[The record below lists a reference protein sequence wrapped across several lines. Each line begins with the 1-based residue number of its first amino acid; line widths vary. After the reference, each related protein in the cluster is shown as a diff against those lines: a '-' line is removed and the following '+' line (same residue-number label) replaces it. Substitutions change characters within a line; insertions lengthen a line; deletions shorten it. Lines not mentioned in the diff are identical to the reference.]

1 MASSSMFRRV
11 LNLSLILSWLVFA
24 MNCRGSVAAAGFTN
38 ETDRQALLA
47 FKDLIQEDPLA
58 VLSSWND
65 SLHFCEWNGVTC
77 GRQRKK
83 VTALELV
90 SQNLVGSVS
99 PQIGRLTFLR
109 KIHLNNNSFHGTI
122 PPEIG
127 QLWRRYRGVNFEG
140 QWDPRW
146 PSDLGDVGGED
157 WDADLGLT
165 LPNLKYLY
173 LGGNKFSGSFPPSMA
188 NASGLLLLSMSRNDF
203 TGPIPKNLGNLRDL
217 KYLQLNGNRFVSNKP
232 DDLSFV
238 GSLTNCTNLRKL
250 MLSKNQ
256 FGGVLPG
263 SIANMSSKLEI
274 LSLGSNKISGSIP
287 QEIGNLNNL
296 YLLEIDDNMIS
307 GSIPESIGKLSKLQQ
322 MRIVTNNISG
332 KIPSSIGNITGLSY
346 LAAAANKLEGRIPA
360 ELGNCTNLQA
370 LYLGSNRLTG
380 VIPEQV
386 IGISSLTIGLY
397 LDLNEFTGSLPSQ
410 VGKLKNLGALSI
422 SGNKLTGEIPS
433 ALGDCQVLEYL
444 DLHGNFLDGAI
455 PSSLDH
461 LKGIQQLDLS
471 QNNLSGQI
479 PEFLGKL
486 PLMRLNLSHN
496 MFEGEVPKVGVFN
509 NISASSVVGK
519 SMKLCGG
526 IQPLH
531 LPACPIKFSKK
542 NKRAFPDKMIPLI
555 IILPIVLLFACLF
568 LIFYRL
574 KKSQQRT
581 SSASLLE
588 NRHPEITYAELLHA
602 TNGFSPSNLIGEGR
616 YGSVYKGSLNSGE
629 HIVAV
634 KVLKLQERGANKSFM
649 AECDVLRILRHRN
662 LIKIMT
668 ACSSLDFKGKDFKAL
683 VFEFM
688 PNGSLDSWLHP
699 TQAEKQGSNLN
710 LVQRLGIAIDV
721 AFALEYIHHHCE
733 TTICHCDLK
742 PSNILLDDDLCAHVE
757 YGMGEEVST
766 EADMYSYGIMLLEM
780 FTGKRPTD
788 NMFIDN
794 FSLHNYAKF
803 AFPDRVMEIVDST
816 IILEEMEG
824 LDKNRRGEGD
834 FAKLKSCL
842 ESILRLGVVCSAEL
856 PHERMDSGNVV
867 NELQRI
873 TKAYNEERERERER
887 ERNTLHLYYTT
898 KELLY

>member
-1 MASSSMFRRV
+1 MASSNMFRRV

-65 SLHFCEWNGVTC
+65 SLHFCEWKGVTC
-77 GRQRKK
+77 DRQHQR
-83 VTALELV
+83 VTALRLV
-90 SQNLVGSVS
+90 AQNLVGSVS

-109 KIHLNNNSFHGTI
+109 KICLNNNSFHGNI
-122 PPEIG
+122 PPDIG
-127 QLWRRYRGVNFEG
+127 QLFRLQFLLLFNNSF
-140 QWDPRW
+140 Q
-146 PSDLGDVGGED
+146 
-157 WDADLGLT
+157 DLGLT

-173 LGGNKFSGSFPPSMA
+173 VGGNNFSGSFPPSMA
-188 NASGLLLLSMSRNDF
+188 NASGLLELSMSGNNF
-203 TGPIPKNLGNLRDL
+203 AGLIPTNLGNLRDL
-217 KYLQLNGNRFVSNKP
+217 ESLELNENRFGSNKP
-232 DDLSFV
+232 DDLSFIA
-238 GSLTNCTNLRKL
+238 SLTNCTNLRNL
-250 MLSKNQ
+250 IFFENQ

-263 SIANMSSKLEI
+263 SLANLSSKLEI
-274 LSLGSNKISGSIP
+274 LWLGLNKISGSIP

-296 YLLEIDDNMIS
+296 YLLSIVDNMIS
-307 GSIPESIGKLSKLQQ
+307 GSIPESIGKLSKLQGLGIR
-322 MRIVTNNISG
+322 MNNISG
-332 KIPSSIGNITGLSY
+332 KIPPSIGNITKLSFVS
-346 LAAAANKLEGRIPA
+346 AAANMLEGSIPA
-360 ELGNCTNLQA
+360 ELGNCTNLQE

-386 IGISSLTIGLY
+386 IGISSLTIGLN
-397 LDLNEFTGSLPSQ
+397 LDLNEFSGSLPSQ
-410 VGKLKNLGALSI
+410 VGNLKNLRELSI

-433 ALGDCQVLEYL
+433 ALGSCQVLEYL
-444 DLHGNFLDGAI
+444 DLHGNFLDGTI
-455 PSSLDH
+455 PSSLDQ

-509 NISASSVVGK
+509 NISAFSIVGK
-519 SMKLCGG
+519 NMKLCGG

-531 LPACPIKFSKK
+531 LTACPIKFSKK
-542 NKRAFPDKMIPLI
+542 NKRPFPDNMIPLL
-555 IILPIVLLFACLF
+555 IILPIVLLLACLF

-574 KKSQQRT
+574 KRSQQRT

-588 NRHPEITYAELLHA
+588 NEYPKITYAELLHA
-602 TNGFSPSNLIGEGR
+602 TNEFSPSNLIGEGR
-616 YGSVYKGSLNSGE
+616 YGSVYKGSLNFGE

-662 LIKIMT
+662 LIKIIT
-668 ACSSLDFKGKDFKAL
+668 VCSSLDFKGKDFKAF

-699 TQAEKQGSNLN
+699 TQAEEQGSDLN
-710 LVQRLGIAIDV
+710 LVQRLSIAIDV
-721 AFALEYIHHHCE
+721 ASALDYIHHHCE
-733 TTICHCDLK
+733 TIICHCDLK
-742 PSNILLDDDLCAHVE
+742 PSNVLLDDDLCAHVGDFGLARFMSANTNLSNNAHFK

-788 NMFIDN
+788 SIFIDN
-794 FSLHNYAKF
+794 FSLHNYVKF
-803 AFPDRVMEIVDST
+803 ALPNRVMEIVDST
-816 IILEEMEG
+816 ILLEEMEG
-824 LDKNRRGEGD
+824 LNKNRRGKGE

-842 ESILRLGVVCSAEL
+842 ESILQLGVICSAEL

-867 NELQRI
+867 KELHRI
-873 TKAYNEERERERER
+873 TKAYNE
-887 ERNTLHLYYTT
+887 
-898 KELLY
+898 

>member
-1 MASSSMFRRV
+1 MFRRV
-11 LNLSLILSWLVFA
+11 LNFSLILSWLLFA

-47 FKDLIQEDPLA
+47 FKDLIQEDPFA

-65 SLHFCEWNGVTC
+65 SLHFCEWKGVTC
-77 GRQRKK
+77 GRRHQR
-83 VTALELV
+83 VTALRLV

-99 PQIGRLTFLR
+99 AQIGRLNFLSE
-109 KIHLNNNSFHGTI
+109 IQLENNSFHGTI

-127 QLWRRYRGVNFEG
+127 QLFRLQTLWLYNNYFQGKL
-140 QWDPRW
+140 PLTL
-146 PSDLGDVGGED
+146 SK
-157 WDADLGLT
+157 DLGLT

-188 NASGLLLLSMSRNDF
+188 NASRLLFLDMSWNDF
-203 TGPIPKNLGNLRDL
+203 AGPIPTNLGNLDL
-217 KYLQLNGNRFVSNKP
+217 EYLKLDGNRFGSNKL
-232 DDLSFV
+232 DDLSFI

-250 MLSKNQ
+250 ILSKNQ

-263 SIANMSSKLEI
+263 SITNLSSKLET
-274 LSLGSNKISGSIP
+274 LWLGANKISGSIP

-296 YLLEIDDNMIS
+296 YLLKIGHNMIS
-307 GSIPESIGKLSKLQQ
+307 GSIPESIGKLSKLQEL
-322 MRIVTNNISG
+322 RIVRNNISG

-346 LAAAANKLEGRIPA
+346 LAAAENMLEGSIPA

-370 LYLGSNRLTG
+370 LDLGINRLTG

-386 IGISSLTIGLY
+386 IGISSLSVALY
-397 LDLNEFTGSLPSQ
+397 LELNEFTGPLPSQ
-410 VGKLKNLGALSI
+410 VGNLKNLGKLSI

-433 ALGDCQVLEYL
+433 ALGNCLVLEYL
-444 DLHGNFLDGAI
+444 YLHGNFLDGAI
-455 PSSLDH
+455 PSSLDQ

-471 QNNLSGQI
+471 QNNLSGPI

-486 PLMRLNLSHN
+486 PFMRLLNLSHN

-509 NISASSVVGK
+509 NISAFSVVGK
-519 SMKLCGG
+519 NMKLCGG
-526 IQPLH
+526 IGPLH
-531 LPACPIKFSKK
+531 LPACPIKSSKK
-542 NKRAFPDKMIPLI
+542 NKRPFPDKMIPLLI
-555 IILPIVLLFACLF
+555 IPPIVLLLGSLF
-568 LIFYRL
+568 LIFYGL

-588 NRHPEITYAELLHA
+588 NQYQKITYAELLHA
-602 TNGFSPSNLIGEGR
+602 TNEFSPSNLIGEGR

-634 KVLKLQERGANKSFM
+634 KILKLQERGANKSFV
-649 AECDVLRILRHRN
+649 AECDMVRILRHRN
-662 LIKIMT
+662 LIKIIT
-668 ACSSLDFKGKDFKAL
+668 VCSSLDFNGKDFKAL

-699 TQAEKQGSNLN
+699 TQAEEQGLNLN
-710 LVQRLGIAIDV
+710 LVKRLGIAIDV
-721 AFALEYIHHHCE
+721 ASALDYIHHHCE
-733 TTICHCDLK
+733 TIICHCDLK
-742 PSNILLDDDLCAHVE
+742 PSNVLLDGGLCAHVGDFGLARFLSANTNLSNNAHSK

-780 FTGKRPTD
+780 FTGKRPTES
-788 NMFIDN
+788 MFIDN
-794 FSLHNYAKF
+794 FSLHNYVMF
-803 AFPDRVMEIVDST
+803 ALPDHVMEIVDST
-816 IILEEMEG
+816 IILEELEG
-824 LDKNRRGEGD
+824 LNKNRRGEGE

-842 ESILRLGVVCSAEL
+842 ESILQLGVICSAKL

-867 NELQRI
+867 KELHRI
-873 TKAYNEERERERER
+873 TKAYNE
-887 ERNTLHLYYTT
+887 
-898 KELLY
+898 

>member
-1 MASSSMFRRV
+1 MFRRV

-24 MNCRGSVAAAGFTN
+24 MNCRESVAAAGFTN

-65 SLHFCEWNGVTC
+65 SLHFCEWKGVRC
-77 GRQRKK
+77 GRQHQR
-83 VTALELV
+83 VTALRLA

-99 PQIGRLTFLR
+99 PQIGRLTFLGEIR
-109 KIHLNNNSFHGTI
+109 LDNNSFHGTI

-127 QLWRRYRGVNFEG
+127 QLFRLHTVSLYNNSF
-140 QWDPRW
+140 Q
-146 PSDLGDVGGED
+146 
-157 WDADLGLT
+157 DLGLT

-188 NASGLLLLSMSRNDF
+188 NASGLLFLSMSRNDF

-217 KYLQLNGNRFVSNKP
+217 TYLELNGNRFVSNKP
-232 DDLSFV
+232 NDLSFI
-238 GSLTNCTNLRKL
+238 GSLTNCTNLRGL
-250 MLSKNQ
+250 ILAENH

-263 SIANMSSKLEI
+263 SIANLSSKLET
-274 LSLGSNKISGSIP
+274 LNLGSNKISGSIP

-296 YLLEIDDNMIS
+296 SLLVIQENMIS
-307 GSIPESIGKLSKLQQ
+307 GSIPESIGKLSKLEELAI
-322 MRIVTNNISG
+322 MINNISR
-332 KIPSSIGNITGLSY
+332 KIPPSIGNITGLSV
-346 LAAAANKLEGRIPA
+346 LGAAKNMLEGIIPA
-360 ELGNCTNLQA
+360 ELGNCTNLQR
-370 LYLGSNRLTG
+370 LDLEGNRLTG

-386 IGISSLTIGLY
+386 IGISSLSIGLF
-397 LDLNEFTGSLPSQ
+397 LDLNEFTGPLPSI
-410 VGKLKNLGALSI
+410 VGNLKNLEALSI

-433 ALGDCQVLEYL
+433 SLGSCQVLEYL
-444 DLHGNFLDGAI
+444 DLHGNFFEGVI
-455 PSSLDH
+455 PSSLDQ

-479 PEFLGKL
+479 PEFLSKL

-509 NISASSVVGK
+509 NISAFSVVGK
-519 SMKLCGG
+519 NMKLCGG

-531 LPACPIKFSKK
+531 LPACPRKFPKK
-542 NKRAFPDKMIPLI
+542 NKRPFPDKTIPLL
-555 IILPIVLLFACLF
+555 IILPIVLLLACLF
-568 LIFYRL
+568 LIFYQL

-581 SSASLLE
+581 FHVSLLE
-588 NRHPEITYAELLHA
+588 NQYPKITYAELLHA
-602 TNGFSPSNLIGEGR
+602 TNEFSPSNLIGEGR

-634 KVLKLQERGANKSFM
+634 KVLKLQEHGANKSFM

-662 LIKIMT
+662 LIKIIT

-683 VFEFM
+683 VFKFM
-688 PNGSLDSWLHP
+688 PNGSLDNWLHP
-699 TQAEKQGSNLN
+699 TQAEEQGSNLT
-710 LVQRLGIAIDV
+710 LVQRLSIAIDV
-721 AFALEYIHHHCE
+721 ASALDYIHHHCE
-733 TTICHCDLK
+733 MTICHCDLK
-742 PSNILLDDDLCAHVE
+742 PSNVLLDDDLCAHVE

-788 NMFIDN
+788 SMFIDN
-794 FSLHNYAKF
+794 FSLHNYVKF
-803 AFPDRVMEIVDST
+803 ALPDRVMEILDST
-816 IILEEMEG
+816 IVLEEVEG
-824 LDKNRRGEGD
+824 LNKNKGGEGE

-842 ESILRLGVVCSAEL
+842 ESILRLGVICSTEL
-856 PHERMDSGNVV
+856 PHERMDSRNVV
-867 NELQRI
+867 KELHRI
-873 TKAYNEERERERER
+873 TKAYNE
-887 ERNTLHLYYTT
+887 
-898 KELLY
+898 

>member
-1 MASSSMFRRV
+1 MASSNMFRRV
-11 LNLSLILSWLVFA
+11 LNLSLILSSLLFA

-65 SLHFCEWNGVTC
+65 SLHFCEWKGVKC
-77 GRQRKK
+77 DLQHQR
-83 VTALELV
+83 VTALQLV
-90 SQNLVGSVS
+90 SQNLGGSVS

-109 KIHLNNNSFHGTI
+109 EIFLNNNSFHGTI
-122 PPEIG
+122 PPDIG
-127 QLWRRYRGVNFEG
+127 QLFHLKILSLYNNSF
-140 QWDPRW
+140 Q
-146 PSDLGDVGGED
+146 
-157 WDADLGLT
+157 DLGLT
-165 LPNLKYLY
+165 LPNLKRLY
-173 LGGNKFSGSFPPSMA
+173 LGDNEFSGSFPPSMA
-188 NASGLLLLSMSRNDF
+188 NASGLLLLDVSSNDF
-203 TGPIPKNLGNLRDL
+203 AGPIPTNLGNLR
-217 KYLQLNGNRFVSNKP
+217 YLEVLGLNENRFGSNKP
-232 DDLSFV
+232 DDLSFIA
-238 GSLTNCTNLRKL
+238 SLTNCTNLRNL
-250 MLSKNQ
+250 IFFENQ

-263 SIANMSSKLEI
+263 SIANLSSKLEI
-274 LSLGSNKISGSIP
+274 LWLRSNKISGSIP

-296 YLLEIDDNMIS
+296 YFLSIDHNMIS

-322 MRIVTNNISG
+322 LRIVDNNISG
-332 KIPSSIGNITGLSY
+332 KIPPSIGNITGLSFV
-346 LAAAANKLEGRIPA
+346 AAAANKLVGR
-360 ELGNCTNLQA
+360 
-370 LYLGSNRLTG
+370 SNRLTG

-386 IGISSLTIGLY
+386 IGISSLSIGLY
-397 LDLNEFTGSLPSQ
+397 LDLNELTGPIPSE
-410 VGKLKNLGALSI
+410 VGNLKNLGALSI
-422 SGNKLTGEIPS
+422 RGNKLTGEIPS
-433 ALGDCQVLEYL
+433 ALGSCQVLEYL
-444 DLHGNFLDGAI
+444 DLQGNFLDGAI
-455 PSSLDH
+455 PSSLDQ

-486 PLMRLNLSHN
+486 RLMRLNLSHN

-509 NISASSVVGK
+509 NISAFSVVGK
-519 SMKLCGG
+519 NMKLCGG

-555 IILPIVLLFACLF
+555 IIPPIVLLLGSLF
-568 LIFYRL
+568 LIFYGL

-588 NRHPEITYAELLHA
+588 NQYQKITYAELLHA
-602 TNGFSPSNLIGEGR
+602 TNEFSPSNLIGEGR

-634 KVLKLQERGANKSFM
+634 KILKLQERGANKSFV
-649 AECDVLRILRHRN
+649 AECDMVRILRHRN
-662 LIKIMT
+662 LIKIIT
-668 ACSSLDFKGKDFKAL
+668 VCSSLDFNGKDFKAL

-699 TQAEKQGSNLN
+699 TQAEEQGLNLN
-710 LVQRLGIAIDV
+710 LVKRLGIAIDV
-721 AFALEYIHHHCE
+721 ASALDYIHHHCE
-733 TTICHCDLK
+733 TIICHRDLK
-742 PSNILLDDDLCAHVE
+742 PSNVLLDGDLCAHVGDFGLARFLSANTNLSNNAHSK

-794 FSLHNYAKF
+794 FSLHNYVKF
-803 AFPDRVMEIVDST
+803 ALPDRVMEIVDST
-816 IILEEMEG
+816 IILEELEG
-824 LDKNRRGEGD
+824 LNKNRRGEGE

-842 ESILRLGVVCSAEL
+842 ESILQLGVICSAEL

-867 NELQRI
+867 KELHRI
-873 TKAYNEERERERER
+873 TKDYNE
-887 ERNTLHLYYTT
+887 
-898 KELLY
+898 